1 MSDKRQGYISWDEYF
16 MGVAML
22 SGMRSKDPNTQVGA
36 CIVSPDHK
44 ILSMGYNGLPI
55 GCSDDEF
62 PWCREGDPLENKYFY
77 TAHSELNAILN
88 YPGAKW
94 GMAAEIVSMMP
105 KHRSYLEPF
114 FGSGAVLF
122 NKPPSAIE
130 TVNDIDGEI
139 TNFFRV
145 LREQTDELIRAIS
158 LTPYSREVF
167 DDAHENRGV
176 TEFDRAYRF
185 AIRFRMGHGFKT
197 YQKTGFKIDRYA
209 RERSYC
215 VDVWNKM
222 PSMLSDAAER
232 LKRVQIENRPAL
244 DLIKKFNFSNV
255 LIYADPPYLLDT
267 RGGKQYRHEM
277 DEQDHL
283 ELLAA
288 LKSHKG
294 YVILSGYPSE
304 MYDRELRGWNK
315 IQRKSYNQNSDQ
327 RTEVLW
333 FNFMTEPTLFDY
345 KEN

>member
-1 MSDKRQGYISWDEYF
+1 M
-16 MGVAML
+16 
-22 SGMRSKDPNTQVGA
+22 
-36 CIVSPDHK
+36 
-44 ILSMGYNGLPI
+44 
-55 GCSDDEF
+55 
-62 PWCREGDPLENKYFY
+62 
-77 TAHSELNAILN
+77 NAILN

-94 GMAAEIVSMMP
+94 GMASEIVAMMP
-105 KHRSYLEPF
+105 NHRSYLEPF

-185 AIRFRMGHGFKT
+185 AIRSRMGHGFKT

-215 VDVWNKM
+215 VDVWNRM
-222 PSMLSDAAER
+222 PSMLFEAAER
-232 LKRVQIENRPAL
+232 LKHVQIENRPAL

-255 LIYADPPYLLDT
+255 LIYADPPYLLNT
-267 RGGKQYRHEM
+267 RSGKQYRCEM

-288 LKSHKG
+288 LRDHKG

-304 MYDRELRGWNK
+304 MYDRELRGWSK

-333 FNFMTEPTLFDY
+333 FNFMAEPTLFDY